1 MNAPI
6 GPSLGPQQLR
16 SAVREWAAA
25 NTPPAWHDQLKTAT
39 RQQFREFNIRQ
50 ARLLREAGL
59 LATHWPQEFGGG
71 GFTFAQQLVIQEEL
85 VRADFPQPR
94 LLEIALAH
102 IAATLIAY
110 GSAGQRRHLHAI
122 LDGEIWC
129 QGFSEPDAGS
139 DLASLRTRAVRT
151 GDGYVVN
158 GQKVWSSYADQA
170 TWCLLLARTDPAA
183 PRHRGLSLFMLEL
196 DSPGVEIRPIRQA
209 TGTEEFSELFLTDV
223 RVPAEHLIGEEN
235 AGWRMAQTTLATERA
250 FNILELQARLAVAL
264 GEIAAQALTTP
275 VAPGRMAADDDS
287 IRQELAA
294 RAAEVDVLG
303 LLGQRLA
310 RDVERSGEVGPEGS
324 IVKLFYSETLQKLTA
339 LAVRITGLPAM
350 LDERREFATSWTSG
364 HWMIDHLKSWNWTI
378 AAGSNEIQRNII
390 GEKVLG
396 LPREPVSWGA
406 QSGEARS
413 WKARS
418 WKARS

>member
-1 MNAPI
+1 MTAPI
-6 GPSLGPQQLR
+6 VPAGGLDQLR
-16 SAVREWAAA
+16 VAVREWAVA
-25 NTPPAWHDQLKTAT
+25 NTPPGWHDELKTAT
-39 RQQFREFNIRQ
+39 KRQFREFNIRQ
-50 ARLLREAGL
+50 AQLLRRAGL
-59 LATHWPQEFGGG
+59 LAAHWPKEFGGG
-71 GFTFAQQLVIQEEL
+71 GFSFAEQLVIQSEL

-102 IAATLIAY
+102 IAATLMAY
-110 GSAGQRRHLHAI
+110 GSAGQQRHLAAI

-139 DLASLRTRAVRT
+139 DLASLRTRAVRVE
-151 GDGYVVN
+151 GGGEYVVN

-170 TWCLLLARTDPAA
+170 SWCLLLARTEPISPAA
-183 PRHRGLSLFMLEL
+183 PKHRGLSLFMLEL
-196 DSPGVEIRPIRQA
+196 DSPGVEVRPTRQA
-209 TGTEEFSELFLTDV
+209 TGTEEFCELFLTDV
-223 RVPAEHLIGEEN
+223 RVPAAHLIGEEN

-264 GEIAAQALTTP
+264 GEIAAQALVTP
-275 VAPGRMAADDDS
+275 VASGRMAADDHS
-287 IRQELAA
+287 VRQDLAA
-294 RAAEVDVLG
+294 RAAEVEVLG

-310 RDVERSGEVGPEGS
+310 RDVERAGEVGPEGS

-339 LAVRITGLPAM
+339 LAVRISGPAAM

-390 GEKVLG
+390 GERVLG
-396 LPREPVSWGA
+396 LPREP
-406 QSGEARS
+406 QS
-413 WKARS
+413 
-418 WKARS
+418 

>member
-1 MNAPI
+1 MTAPI
-6 GPSLGPQQLR
+6 VPSDGLDQLR
-16 SAVREWAAA
+16 AAVREWAVA
-25 NTPPAWHDQLKTAT
+25 NTPPGWHEELKTAT
-39 RQQFREFNIRQ
+39 KRQFREFNIRQ
-50 ARLLREAGL
+50 AQLLRRAGL
-59 LATHWPQEFGGG
+59 LAAHWPKEFGGG
-71 GFTFAQQLVIQEEL
+71 GFSFAEQLVIQSEL

-102 IAATLIAY
+102 IAATLMAY
-110 GSAGQRRHLHAI
+110 GSAEQQRHLAAI

-139 DLASLRTRAVRT
+139 DLASLRTRAVRVE
-151 GDGYVVN
+151 GGGEYVVN

-170 TWCLLLARTDPAA
+170 SWCLLLARTEPISPAA
-183 PRHRGLSLFMLEL
+183 PKHRGLSLFMLEL
-196 DSPGVEIRPIRQA
+196 DSPGVEVRPTRQA
-209 TGTEEFSELFLTDV
+209 TGTEEFCELFLTDV
-223 RVPAEHLIGEEN
+223 RVPTAHLIGEEN

-264 GEIAAQALTTP
+264 GEIAAQALVTP
-275 VAPGRMAADDDS
+275 VASGRMAADDHS
-287 IRQELAA
+287 VRQDLAA
-294 RAAEVDVLG
+294 RAAEVEVLG

-310 RDVERSGEVGPEGS
+310 RDVERAGEVGPEGS

-339 LAVRITGLPAM
+339 LAVRISGPAAM

-390 GEKVLG
+390 GERVLG
-396 LPREPVSWGA
+396 LPREP
-406 QSGEARS
+406 QS
-413 WKARS
+413 
-418 WKARS
+418 

>member
-1 MNAPI
+1 MT
-6 GPSLGPQQLR
+6 GPAGYVAASSDLEGLR
-16 SAVREWAAA
+16 AAVRAWAAA
-25 NTPPAWHDQLKTAT
+25 NTPPGWHDELKTAT
-39 RQQFREFNIRQ
+39 RLEFRDFNIRQ
-50 ARLLREAGL
+50 ARRLRDAGL
-59 LATHWPQEFGGG
+59 LATHWPKEFGGG
-71 GFTFAQQLVIQEEL
+71 GFTFAEQLVIQSEL

-110 GSAGQRRHLHAI
+110 GDPEQQRHLAAI

-139 DLASLRTRAVRT
+139 DLAAVRTRAVRT
-151 GDGYVVN
+151 GDCYVVN

-170 TWCLLLARTDPAA
+170 SWCLLLARTEPAA
-183 PRHRGLSLFMLEL
+183 PKHRGLSLFILEL

-209 TGTEEFSELFLTDV
+209 TGTEEFCELFLTDV
-223 RVPAEHLIGEEN
+223 RVPAAHLIGEEN
-235 AGWRMAQTTLATERA
+235 AGWRMAQTTLATERVS
-250 FNILELQARLAVAL
+250 NVIEQQARLAAAL
-264 GEIAAQALTTP
+264 SEIAAQAKVTP
-275 VAPGRMAADDDS
+275 LAPGRMAADDDS
-287 IRQELAA
+287 VRQDLAA
-294 RAAEVDVLG
+294 RAAEVEVLG

-310 RDVERSGEVGPEGS
+310 RDVECTGEVGAQGS

-339 LAVRITGLPAM
+339 LAVRISGLPTM

-390 GEKVLG
+390 GEKVLA
-396 LPREPVSWGA
+396 LPREPWS
-406 QSGEARS
+406 
-413 WKARS
+413 
-418 WKARS
+418 

>member
-1 MNAPI
+1 MTAPI
-6 GPSLGPQQLR
+6 VPSDGLDQLR
-16 SAVREWAAA
+16 AAVREWAVA
-25 NTPPAWHDQLKTAT
+25 NTPPGWHEELKTAT
-39 RQQFREFNIRQ
+39 KRQFREFNIRQ
-50 ARLLREAGL
+50 AQLLRRAGL
-59 LATHWPQEFGGG
+59 LAAHWPKEFGGG
-71 GFTFAQQLVIQEEL
+71 GFSFAEQLVIQSEL

-102 IAATLIAY
+102 IAATLMAY
-110 GSAGQRRHLHAI
+110 GSAEQQRHLAAI

-139 DLASLRTRAVRT
+139 DLASLRTRAVRVE
-151 GDGYVVN
+151 GGGEYVVN

-170 TWCLLLARTDPAA
+170 SWCLLLARTEPISPAA
-183 PRHRGLSLFMLEL
+183 PKHRGLSLFMLEL
-196 DSPGVEIRPIRQA
+196 DSPGVEVRPTRQA
-209 TGTEEFSELFLTDV
+209 TGTEEFCEIFLTDV
-223 RVPAEHLIGEEN
+223 RVPTAHLIGEEN

-264 GEIAAQALTTP
+264 GEIAAQALVTP
-275 VAPGRMAADDDS
+275 VASGRMAADDHS
-287 IRQELAA
+287 VRQDLAA
-294 RAAEVDVLG
+294 RAAEVEVLG

-310 RDVERSGEVGPEGS
+310 RDVERAGEVGPEGS

-339 LAVRITGLPAM
+339 LAVRISGPAAM

-390 GEKVLG
+390 GERVLG
-396 LPREPVSWGA
+396 LPREP
-406 QSGEARS
+406 QS
-413 WKARS
+413 
-418 WKARS
+418 

>member
-1 MNAPI
+1 MAYAPARI
-6 GPSLGPQQLR
+6 IPTEDLDQLR
-16 SAVREWAAA
+16 SSVRAWAAA
-25 NTPPAWHDQLKTAT
+25 STPPGWHEELKTAT
-39 RQQFREFNIRQ
+39 KRKFREFNIAQ
-50 ARLLREAGL
+50 AQLLRRAGL
-59 LATHWPQEFGGG
+59 LAAHWPREFGGG
-71 GFTFAQQLVIQEEL
+71 GFTFREQLVIQEEL

-102 IAATLIAY
+102 IAATLMAY
-110 GSAGQRRHLHAI
+110 GTAEQQEHLSAI

-139 DLASLRTRAVRT
+139 DLASLRTRADRVKAEEE
-151 GDGYVVN
+151 DGYIVN

-170 TWCLLLARTDPAA
+170 AWCLLLARTDPAA
-183 PRHRGLSLFMLEL
+183 PKHRGLSLFMLEL
-196 DSPGVEIRPIRQA
+196 DSPGVELRPIRQA
-209 TGTEEFSELFLTDV
+209 TGTEEFCEIFLTDV
-223 RVPAEHLIGEEN
+223 RVPAAHLIGEEN

-264 GEIAAQALTTP
+264 GEIAAQARVTP

-287 IRQELAA
+287 VRQDLAA
-294 RAAEVDVLG
+294 RAAEIEVLG

-310 RDVERSGEVGPEGS
+310 RGVEAAGDVGPEGS

-339 LAVRITGLPAM
+339 LAVRISGPAAM

-390 GEKVLG
+390 GERVLG
-396 LPREPVSWGA
+396 LPREP
-406 QSGEARS
+406 QS
-413 WKARS
+413 
-418 WKARS
+418 